1 MNQQTT
7 SCPLCGHEVDKL
19 ITNLN
24 PEDRIVASIKAQH
37 PGWSAIQG
45 ACSRCVDHF
54 HVQSLQEDGFV
65 TKNQSMATADG
76 YVVLP
81 TPLRLHAPDEYTGK
95 GITICF
101 IDSGFYPHPDLTKPS
116 NRILEIVDITNPA
129 QQRSYFDQPRAE
141 SWHGTMTTV
150 ACAGN
155 GYLSNGLYRGI
166 ASQAN
171 LVLLKVEDDQGRITG
186 EGITKAIR
194 WAIQHRERYN
204 IRVINLSVSD
214 DWPISYKDSAVDQA
228 AEDAVAAGIVVVAA
242 VGNDPD
248 APIVP
253 PANSPNVIAVGGLD
267 DRNTLWGEDDT
278 IYHSTYGI
286 TVDQFLKPELIAPG
300 IWVAAPILPN
310 TAEHREANALFNI
323 LTAKDAEIKQIL
335 AQEISRTQLDRA
347 LVYENS
353 ISRIREQV
361 VSRLAQTKFI
371 SPHYTHVDGT
381 SFASPIVASVVA
393 QMLEARAGLIPR
405 TVRSILFTSAQP
417 LKHIPVARQGHGVV
431 QPGSALQK
439 ALSEDHAFKKRPLS
453 PFFDFANQKIVFYY
467 HDHDAQRVSLA
478 GNFNN
483 WQPDQIT
490 FKSDHAGLWSAE
502 IPLLPNG
509 FYLYKFVIDGSRWI
523 ADPEN
528 PYREPDGFNGL
539 NSRLQIP

>member
-1 MNQQTT
+1 MA
-7 SCPLCGHEVDKL
+7 
-19 ITNLN
+19 
-24 PEDRIVASIKAQH
+24 RIKARH
-37 PGWSAIQG
+37 PGWSATQG

-54 HVQSLQEDGFV
+54 HVQSLQEDRLV
-65 TKNQSMATADG
+65 SKSQSMTTADG

-81 TPLRLHAPDEYTGK
+81 TPLRLQARDEYSGR

-129 QQRSYFDQPRAE
+129 QQRSYFQQPRAE

-155 GYLSNGLYRGI
+155 GYLSNGLYRGL

-171 LVLLKVEDDQGRITG
+171 LVLLKVEDEQGRITG
-186 EGITKAIR
+186 DSITKALR
-194 WAIQHRERYN
+194 WAIQYREKYN

-228 AEDAVAAGIVVVAA
+228 AEAAIAAGIVVVAA

-310 TAEHREANALFNI
+310 TPEHREANALFKI
-323 LTAKDAEIKQIL
+323 LAATDSRINQIL
-335 AQEISRTQLDRA
+335 ANEISRTQLDPA
-347 LVYENS
+347 LVHENS
-353 ISRIREQV
+353 VSRIHEQV
-361 VSRLAQTKFI
+361 VDRVAQAKFI

-381 SFASPIVASVVA
+381 SFASPIVASIVA
-393 QMLEARAGLIPR
+393 QMLEARPGLIPR

-417 LKHIPVARQGHGVV
+417 LKDIPVARQGHGVV
-431 QPGSALQK
+431 QAGAALQK

-453 PFFDFANQKIVFYY
+453 PFLNYANKKIIFYY
-467 HDHDAQRVSLA
+467 HDHEAHRVSLA
-478 GNFNN
+478 GSFND

-490 FKSDHAGLWSAE
+490 FNSDQAGLWSAE
-502 IPLLPNG
+502 VPLLPKG
-509 FYLYKFVIDGSRWI
+509 LYIYKFVIDGSRWI

-539 NSRLQIP
+539 NSRLVIP